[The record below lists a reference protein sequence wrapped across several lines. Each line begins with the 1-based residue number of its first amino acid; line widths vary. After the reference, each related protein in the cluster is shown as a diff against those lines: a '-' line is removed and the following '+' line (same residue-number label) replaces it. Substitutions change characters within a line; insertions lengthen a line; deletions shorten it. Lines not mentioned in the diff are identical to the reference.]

1 MNISIL
7 IVENESIIS
16 EDLRIRLENAG
27 YLVSDIASSAEEAIQ
42 KIKQTWPDVVLWDP
56 TFKNELNA
64 LELARKLSCDFRI
77 PMIYVSGYE
86 VPSGLQNYRKIT
98 KPIADEELFEVLCK
112 ILDGNSNGN
121 GNSDG
126 NEVAK
131 EDLN

>member
-1 MNISIL
+1 
-7 IVENESIIS
+7 
-16 EDLRIRLENAG
+16 
-27 YLVSDIASSAEEAIQ
+27 
-42 KIKQTWPDVVLWDP
+42 
-56 TFKNELNA
+56 
-64 LELARKLSCDFRI
+64 
-77 PMIYVSGYE
+77 MIYVSGYE